1 MAVVLLQLLFF
12 IAKRHHIYF
21 TTTYFLNTRLIYK
34 NIYILRIHYIHM
46 IAHIQVL
53 CNDTRPHTCTCIPYI
68 RNVCDVCDDLHVNV
82 CDDLRKSVCVHCNKA
97 HGLLFLLQVVF
108 NLIIN

>member
-1 MAVVLLQLLFF
+1 
-12 IAKRHHIYF
+12 
-21 TTTYFLNTRLIYK
+21 
-34 NIYILRIHYIHM
+34 M

-53 CNDTRPHTCTCIPYI
+53 FNDTRPCTCIPYI
-68 RNVCDVCDDLHVNV
+68 RNVCDDLHVNV

>member
-34 NIYILRIHYIHM
+34 NIYMYILRIHYIHM

-53 CNDTRPHTCTCIPYI
+53 FNDTRPCTCIPYI
-68 RNVCDVCDDLHVNV
+68 RNVCDDLHVNV
-82 CDDLRKSVCVHCNKA
+82 WMYVMIYIHYMYVMIYKTLIYH
-97 HGLLFLLQVVF
+97 QV
-108 NLIIN
+108 NSKG